1 MINEVKE
8 QMVQFGGS
16 MWDTLFIL
24 VRDYDDTFIND
35 FGNRIPCETCKNDFL
50 SKVKRVKFNELKKD
64 QIYICLWKI
73 RCKIDCKKYGD
84 KNNLTE
90 LKNYLKFLKLL

>member
-1 MINEVKE
+1 
-8 QMVQFGGS
+8 

-24 VRDYDDTFIND
+24 VRDYDDLFIFE
-35 FGNRIPCETCKNDFL
+35 FGDRIPCEKCKNDFL
-50 SKVKRVKFNELKKD
+50 SKIKQVKFHELNKE
-64 QIYICLWKI
+64 QIYMSLWKI

-90 LKNYLKFLKLL
+90 LKKYLTYLKLL